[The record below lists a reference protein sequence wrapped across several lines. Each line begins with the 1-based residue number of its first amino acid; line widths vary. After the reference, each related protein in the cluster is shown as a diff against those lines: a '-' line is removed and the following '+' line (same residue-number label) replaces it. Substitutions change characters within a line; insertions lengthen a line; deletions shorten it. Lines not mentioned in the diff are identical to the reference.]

1 MRDGLGGPSYVKE
14 QRMHI
19 LMTLDLNDLKE
30 WLIPAMIL
38 LGAGVLLVGIY
49 VITTRYK
56 KFSPNEVGIFYGRKY
71 RYKDSQGHEQMRGF
85 RVVSGGGSLLMP
97 VVEHLQIMSTAAFQ
111 SKIDEKGIPNKDN
124 VKINVMGV
132 ATCKISSIPEDLQ
145 NAAAAF
151 LGKQPAEIEGF
162 VKNILMG
169 HLRSIIGKMSI
180 DQILRERDIFNKQ
193 VVTESSE
200 ELKRLGVQVITLVI
214 QEVNDEY
221 GYIVALGK
229 KAVAEAVRDA
239 NIRVAEAEAETAMK
253 VSNAKREASIVAA
266 ANAVQVADAEKERD
280 VQQARFKVQAET
292 ERAKAEQARA
302 IATADQEKILR
313 QKEAERDAAANEAQI
328 KVQEQ
333 EALRKV
339 KELEATMIR
348 PAEAARQKAVIDA
361 EAAKQAAILNAD
373 AAKSVA
379 VRRAEGEKE
388 AAVLTGEGE
397 AQKTRATLTALA
409 EGEAAKIRQ
418 ELLAKAEG
426 EAAMKGLVLEAQAKG
441 TKELALALAQMS
453 KDAKLIMIL
462 DRLPALIDHGG
473 EAAARVAN
481 AMFSSIAA
489 GLSQI
494 DEIRIIDVGGNGN
507 GIDKMSNV
515 VTQTVFNA
523 LAGLKARG
531 INVSDL
537 AKKLGIDISEFRDIF
552 GDKAEEVT
560 TLAPVAPVVE
570 EKKEAGVLKEG
581 AKGK

>member
-1 MRDGLGGPSYVKE
+1 
-14 QRMHI
+14 MHI

-145 NAAAAF
+145 NAAASF

-361 EAAKQAAILNAD
+361 EAARQRAVIEADAAKQAAILNAD